1 MRTFF
6 LALFLAL
13 SGTAIAEANSP
24 PATDNNIQ
32 PSEIPTAEKDFVA
45 SINRFEKSKIVE
57 QFGEPSK
64 KDDFKTDTGKVIA
77 SVWQYHFL
85 NTTAE
90 GAYYETT
97 ELDFVDDKVVMVV
110 FMNNDGSES
119 TDDGVR
125 EIPETKPDL

>member
-1 MRTFF
+1 MRTLI

-13 SGTAIAEANSP
+13 SGTAIAEANTP
-24 PATDNNIQ
+24 TVDNNNIQ

-45 SINRFEKSKIVE
+45 SINGFEKSKIVE

-64 KDDFKTDTGKVIA
+64 KDDIKTNTGKVIA

-119 TDDGVR
+119 TGDGVR
-125 EIPETKPDL
+125 EIPQTKPDL